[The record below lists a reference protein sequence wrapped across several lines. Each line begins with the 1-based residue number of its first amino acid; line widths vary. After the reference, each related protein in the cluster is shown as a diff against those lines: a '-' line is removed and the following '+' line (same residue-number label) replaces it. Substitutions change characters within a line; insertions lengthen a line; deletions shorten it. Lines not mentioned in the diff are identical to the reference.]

1 MEGQN
6 PFDTVDGEAIGWAE
20 QYDDHGQAYYY
31 NIQTQETKWE
41 LPDEENDGGYWKQLW
56 DDHENSLFYQ
66 HTISGQMRWTLRD
79 ENEPNSEAEFS
90 TPEFTSSPKDR
101 KTYEHMNPAQRLTFS
116 DVDQHREGVKIDVS
130 GEDEDTNSMD
140 DHGNQERAEVSAAI
154 ESAFAS
160 SVVSE
165 GLSDDNKSSVEN
177 VHIDRFESEH
187 LTDEKS
193 VDGVPNMEK
202 KHAVLRKPETDN
214 STDTSSSDEGDTF
227 LQGEKGEGEKGGSNE
242 APPKVVSSEKSSSS
256 SSESSD
262 DDDDDDLDDDTVF
275 YVYQC
280 VFLFHGCAI
289 ESPAA
294 VVEAAFRIVLHVCL
308 VVYSLLAAMCRCF
321 SDLAVDRIRYHLK
334 EIMLYT
340 AAALSLACCIPGGL
354 VYRDFNSFKD
364 DFDLLPIYTFCGR
377 VDPRRF
383 WVFTK
388 GQGAEA
394 LNVVSK
400 KFPEDSMDD
409 YQHNKKTS
417 KYKTFGR
424 KSKRKRR
431 KKKGKSSGSAS
442 KKSRQRPSGKNA
454 VIELSSIV
462 TNQWD
467 SGNTKYS
474 IDDEEEIQLYSDEEM
489 IAH

>member
-1 MEGQN
+1 M
-6 PFDTVDGEAIGWAE
+6 
-20 QYDDHGQAYYY
+20 
-31 NIQTQETKWE
+31 
-41 LPDEENDGGYWKQLW
+41 
-56 DDHENSLFYQ
+56 
-66 HTISGQMRWTLRD
+66 
-79 ENEPNSEAEFS
+79 
-90 TPEFTSSPKDR
+90 
-101 KTYEHMNPAQRLTFS
+101 
-116 DVDQHREGVKIDVS
+116 
-130 GEDEDTNSMD
+130 
-140 DHGNQERAEVSAAI
+140 
-154 ESAFAS
+154 
-160 SVVSE
+160 
-165 GLSDDNKSSVEN
+165 
-177 VHIDRFESEH
+177 
-187 LTDEKS
+187 
-193 VDGVPNMEK
+193 
-202 KHAVLRKPETDN
+202 LRKPETDN

-364 DFDLLPIYTFCGR
+364 DFDLCQFIHSVAVLIR
-377 VDPRRF
+377 
-383 WVFTK
+383 
-388 GQGAEA
+388 GAFGYLLKVKVRK

-424 KSKRKRR
+424 MTQRQRR